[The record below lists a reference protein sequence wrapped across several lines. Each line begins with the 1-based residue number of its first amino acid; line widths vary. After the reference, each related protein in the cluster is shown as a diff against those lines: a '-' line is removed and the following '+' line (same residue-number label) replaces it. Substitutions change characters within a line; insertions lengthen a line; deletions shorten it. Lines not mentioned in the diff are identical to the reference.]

1 MSSPPSS
8 ESGRSTLPPQSGS
21 AQNAYHVI
29 SNMRFMHASK
39 EAQFDADTDSLPDE
53 LPDSNGVPRRES
65 HDAGTSF
72 DASGTMRSLAQHW
85 DPEALPDWLRRSA
98 GVFEGTVNMANSILG
113 AGIVGLPYSMRE
125 SGFFAGIVLLTGIAL
140 LTDWTI
146 RLIVLNAKLSGR
158 STYIDIMEHCFGVQG
173 KIAVSLFQFVFAFGG
188 MCAFCIVVGDTIP
201 SVLVS
206 VFHSLKGSFLANRRF
221 VIMLCT
227 LAISYPLS
235 LYRNIENLS
244 RASAVALLSM
254 VFIVFAVVF
263 RGPAMPPELT
273 GDPALR
279 FTIVHPKNLVRSISV
294 ISFAFV
300 CHHNSLLIYSSLKVP
315 SMDTFRVITH
325 YSTMISAVAALTMS
339 VAGYWSFEDKTLANV
354 LNNFP
359 ETDTIVNIARFC
371 FGLNMF
377 TTLPLE
383 CFVCRE
389 VLETYFFRGEY
400 DKMRHIVLTTGLV
413 LAALIVSLVTCDL
426 GIVLELT
433 GGLSA
438 TALAFIFPSICY
450 LKLSSDSIK
459 IERSALYA
467 AIPGDDN
474 IPTDV
479 EDLGSGEHVEAENID
494 LPLRPGASAQPSG
507 PQHMRKWWE
516 STKILSILCAVF
528 GVIVLF
534 VSIGTAISDTWS
546 GRSGA
551 SHSC

>member
-1 MSSPPSS
+1 M
-8 ESGRSTLPPQSGS
+8 RSLG
-21 AQNAYHVI
+21 
-29 SNMRFMHASK
+29 ASK
-39 EAQFDADTDSLPDE
+39 EAQFEADSDSLPDDMQHVGE
-53 LPDSNGVPRRES
+53 LPRRSRES
-65 HDAGTSF
+65 DRSF
-72 DASGTMRSLAQHW
+72 DTSGTMRSLAQQW
-85 DPEALPDWLRRSA
+85 DPDALPDWLRRSA

-125 SGFFAGIVLLTGIAL
+125 SGFVAGLVLLAVIAM

-158 STYIDIMEHCFGVQG
+158 NTYIDIMEHCFGAKG
-173 KIAVSLFQFVFAFGG
+173 KIAVSVFQFVFAFGG

-201 SVLVS
+201 SVIVS
-206 VFHSLKGSFLANRRF
+206 VFHSLHGSLLANRRF
-221 VIMLCT
+221 VITLCT

-235 LYRNIENLS
+235 LYRNIESLS

-273 GDPALR
+273 GDPSLR
-279 FTIVHPKNLVRSISV
+279 FTIVNPANLVRSISV

-325 YSTMISAVAALTMS
+325 YSTIISAVAAITMS
-339 VAGYWSFEDKTLANV
+339 IAGYWSFEDKTLANV

-400 DKMRHIVLTTGLV
+400 ERKRHIVLTSALV
-413 LAALIVSLVTCDL
+413 FAALLVSLLTCDL

-459 IERSALYA
+459 IERSALYSV
-467 AIPGDDN
+467 IPGNDEPV
-474 IPTDV
+474 PTDV
-479 EDLGSGEHVEAENID
+479 EDLGTERVEAENID
-494 LPLRPGASAQPSG
+494 LPLRPGASAHPSG
-507 PQHMRKWWE
+507 PQHTRKWWE

-528 GVIVLF
+528 GVIVLV
-534 VSIGTAISDTWS
+534 VSVGTALMDTWS

-551 SHSC
+551 SLSC